1 MEFVHDMV
9 ILTKL
14 FGIRLIDSNDFWE
27 LLIRFF
33 FNLIITT
40 IIVRSIYYPITRRKD
55 YLFTYLLFSVIV
67 FFLCQLLSNV
77 KLGLGFALGLF
88 AIFGI
93 IRYRTDPIPIKEMTY
108 LFVVIGISAINGL
121 ANKKISYAELV
132 FTNLA
137 IVAITYGLEKIW
149 LLKHESRKTVILEK
163 INLIKPENHGKLLE
177 DLRERTGL
185 DIHRTEIGRIDFLRD
200 TARVRVFYYDDP
212 NKSYSSIEEE
222 GESQINPD

>member
-1 MEFVHDMV
+1 
-9 ILTKL
+9 
-14 FGIRLIDSNDFWE
+14 
-27 LLIRFF
+27 
-33 FNLIITT
+33 
-40 IIVRSIYYPITRRKD
+40 
-55 YLFTYLLFSVIV
+55 
-67 FFLCQLLSNV
+67 
-77 KLGLGFALGLF
+77 
-88 AIFGI
+88 
-93 IRYRTDPIPIKEMTY
+93 MTY

-222 GESQINPD
+222 GESQIIPD